1 MAVWFQDVVDAL
13 QMLSQDDRYYY
24 DSHLDAL
31 VYLSV
36 EDFRFES
43 RDGLE
48 EEIEEDVTGR
58 FVRLPTY
65 YDFNPYT
72 FIERYVY
79 YLPDGDLS
87 DRLSRAIRGRGA
99 FRRFKSELERSDRL
113 EDWYAFETQCYK
125 ELVLEWCQENKIAI
139 VENRLKKM

>member
-13 QMLSQDDRYYY
+13 QMLNQGDRYYY
-24 DSHLDAL
+24 DSYLDEL

-36 EDFRFES
+36 EETGLES
-43 RDGLE
+43 CEGLE

-65 YDFNPYT
+65 YDFNPYA
-72 FIERYVY
+72 FMERYVY
-79 YLPDGDLS
+79 HLPEGDLS

-99 FRRFKSELERSDRL
+99 FRRFKNELERCDRL
-113 EDWYAFETQCYK
+113 EEWYAFETQCYK
-125 ELVLEWCQENKIAI
+125 ELVLDWCQENEIAI
-139 VENRLKKM
+139 VNNRLKKM

>member
-13 QMLSQDDRYYY
+13 QMLNQDDRYYY
-24 DSHLDAL
+24 DSHLDEL

-48 EEIEEDVTGR
+48 EEIEEDVAGR
-58 FVRLPTY
+58 FVGLPTY

-72 FIERYVY
+72 FMELYISD
-79 YLPDGDLS
+79 LTDGDLS

-99 FRRFKSELERSDRL
+99 FRRFKNELERCDRL
-113 EDWYAFETQCYK
+113 EEWYAFEAQCYK
-125 ELVLEWCQENKIAI
+125 ELVLDWCQENEIAI
-139 VENRLKKM
+139 VDNRLKKM

>member
-13 QMLSQDDRYYY
+13 QMLNQGDRYYY
-24 DSHLDAL
+24 DSYLDEL

-36 EDFRFES
+36 EETGLES
-43 RDGLE
+43 CEGLE

-65 YDFNPYT
+65 YDFNPYA
-72 FIERYVY
+72 FMERYVY
-79 YLPDGDLS
+79 HLPEGDLS
-87 DRLSRAIRGRGA
+87 DRLARAIQGRGA
-99 FRRFKSELERSDRL
+99 FRRFKNELERCDRL
-113 EDWYAFETQCYK
+113 EEWYAFETQCYK

-139 VENRLKKM
+139 VDNQLKKM

>member
-13 QMLSQDDRYYY
+13 QMLSQGDRYYY
-24 DSHLDAL
+24 NSYLDEL

-36 EDFRFES
+36 EETGLES
-43 RDGLE
+43 REGLE

-65 YDFNPYT
+65 YDFNPYA
-72 FIERYVY
+72 FMERYVY
-79 YLPDGDLS
+79 HLPEGDLS

-99 FRRFKSELERSDRL
+99 FRRFKNELERCDRL
-113 EDWYAFETQCYK
+113 EEWYAFETQCYK

>member
-1 MAVWFQDVVDAL
+1 MTVWFQDVVDSL
-13 QMLSQDDRYYY
+13 QMISQGDRYYY
-24 DSHLDAL
+24 DSHIDEL

-36 EDFRFES
+36 GEFRIES

-48 EEIEEDVTGR
+48 QEIEEDVAGR
-58 FVRLPTY
+58 FVGLPTY

-72 FIERYVY
+72 FMELYISD
-79 YLPDGDLS
+79 LTDGDLS

-99 FRRFKSELERSDRL
+99 FRRFKNELERCYSL
-113 EDWYAFETQCYK
+113 EEWYAFETQCYK

-139 VENRLKKM
+139 VDNQLKKM

>member
-13 QMLSQDDRYYY
+13 QMLSQGDRYYY
-24 DSHLDAL
+24 DSYLDEL

-36 EDFRFES
+36 EETGLES
-43 RDGLE
+43 CEGLE

-65 YDFNPYT
+65 YDFNPYA
-72 FIERYVY
+72 FMERYVY
-79 YLPDGDLS
+79 YLPEGDLS

-99 FRRFKSELERSDRL
+99 FRRFKNELERCDRL
-113 EDWYAFETQCYK
+113 EDWYVFETQCYK

-139 VENRLKKM
+139 VDNQLKKM

>member
-13 QMLSQDDRYYY
+13 QMLSQGDRYYY
-24 DSHLDAL
+24 DSYLDEL

-36 EDFRFES
+36 EETGLES
-43 RDGLE
+43 CEGLE

-72 FIERYVY
+72 FMERYVY
-79 YLPDGDLS
+79 HLPDGDLS
-87 DRLSRAIRGRGA
+87 DHLSRAIRGRGA
-99 FRRFKSELERSDRL
+99 FRRFKNELERCDRL
-113 EDWYAFETQCYK
+113 EDWYVFETQCYK

-139 VENRLKKM
+139 VDNQLKKM

>member
-1 MAVWFQDVVDAL
+1 MAVSFQDVVDSL
-13 QMLSQDDRYYY
+13 QMISQGDKYYY
-24 DSHLDAL
+24 DSHIDEL

-36 EDFRFES
+36 GEFRIEFRE
-43 RDGLE
+43 GLE

-72 FIERYVY
+72 FMELYISD
-79 YLPDGDLS
+79 LTDGDLS
-87 DRLSRAIRGRGA
+87 GRLSRAIRGRGA
-99 FRRFKSELERSDRL
+99 FRRFKNELKRCDRL
-113 EDWYAFETQCYK
+113 EEWYAFETQCYK

-139 VENRLKKM
+139 VDNRLKKM

>member
-36 EDFRFES
+36 GET
-43 RDGLE
+43 GLE
-48 EEIEEDVTGR
+48 AREGLVEEIEEDVMGR
-58 FVRLPTY
+58 FTRLPTY

-72 FIERYVY
+72 FMERYVY
-79 YLPDGDLS
+79 HLPDGDLS

-99 FRRFKSELERSDRL
+99 FRRFKSELERCDRL
-113 EDWYAFETQCYK
+113 EDWYAFKSQCYE
-125 ELVLEWCQENKIAI
+125 ELVRDWCQDNEIAI
-139 VENRLKKM
+139 VDNQLKKI

>member
-1 MAVWFQDVVDAL
+1 MTVWFQDVVDAL
-13 QMLSQDDRYYY
+13 QMLSQGDRYYY
-24 DSHLDAL
+24 DSYLDEL

-36 EDFRFES
+36 EETGLES
-43 RDGLE
+43 CEGLE

-65 YDFNPYT
+65 YDFNPYA
-72 FIERYVY
+72 FMERYVY
-79 YLPDGDLS
+79 YLPEGDLS

-99 FRRFKSELERSDRL
+99 FRRFKNELERCDRL
-113 EDWYAFETQCYK
+113 EEWYAFETQCYK

-139 VENRLKKM
+139 VDNQLKKM

>member
-13 QMLSQDDRYYY
+13 QMLSQGDRYYY
-24 DSHLDAL
+24 DSYLDEL

-36 EDFRFES
+36 EETGLES
-43 RDGLE
+43 CEGLE

-65 YDFNPYT
+65 YDFNPYA
-72 FIERYVY
+72 FMERYVY
-79 YLPDGDLS
+79 HLPEGDLS

-99 FRRFKSELERSDRL
+99 FRRFKNELERCDRL
-113 EDWYAFETQCYK
+113 EEWYAFETQCYK
-125 ELVLEWCQENKIAI
+125 ELVLDWCQENEIAI
-139 VENRLKKM
+139 VNNRLKKM

>member
-13 QMLSQDDRYYY
+13 QMLNQGDRYYY
-24 DSHLDAL
+24 DSYLDEL

-36 EDFRFES
+36 EETGLES
-43 RDGLE
+43 REGLE

-65 YDFNPYT
+65 YDFNHYA
-72 FIERYVY
+72 FMERYVY
-79 YLPDGDLS
+79 HLPEGDLS

-99 FRRFKSELERSDRL
+99 FRRFKNELERCDRL
-113 EDWYAFETQCYK
+113 EEWYAFETQCYK
-125 ELVLEWCQENKIAI
+125 ELVLDWCQENEIAI

>member
-13 QMLSQDDRYYY
+13 QMLNQGDRYYY
-24 DSHLDAL
+24 DSYLDEL

-36 EDFRFES
+36 EETGLES
-43 RDGLE
+43 REGLE

-65 YDFNPYT
+65 YDFNPYA
-72 FIERYVY
+72 FMERYVY
-79 YLPDGDLS
+79 HLPEGDLS

-99 FRRFKSELERSDRL
+99 FRRFKNELERCDRL
-113 EDWYAFETQCYK
+113 EEWYAFETQCYK
-125 ELVLEWCQENKIAI
+125 ELVLDWCQENEIAI

>member
-1 MAVWFQDVVDAL
+1 MAVSFQDVVDAL

-58 FVRLPTY
+58 FVRLPTH

-72 FIERYVY
+72 FMERYVY
-79 YLPDGDLS
+79 HLPDGDLS
-87 DRLSRAIRGRGA
+87 DRLSRTIRGRGA
-99 FRRFKSELERSDRL
+99 FRRFRIELERCGRL
-113 EDWYAFETQCYK
+113 EDWYAFKDQCYE

-139 VENRLKKM
+139 VDNQLKKI

>member
-13 QMLSQDDRYYY
+13 QMLNQGDRYYY
-24 DSHLDAL
+24 DSYLDEL

-36 EDFRFES
+36 EETGLES
-43 RDGLE
+43 REGLE

-65 YDFNPYT
+65 YDLNPYA
-72 FIERYVY
+72 FMERYVY
-79 YLPDGDLS
+79 YLPEGDLS

-99 FRRFKSELERSDRL
+99 FRRFKNELERCDRL
-113 EDWYAFETQCYK
+113 EEWYAFETQCYK

-139 VENRLKKM
+139 VDNQLKKM

>member
-1 MAVWFQDVVDAL
+1 MAVLFRDVVDAL
-13 QMLSQDDRYYY
+13 QMMNQDDRYYY
-24 DSHLDAL
+24 DSHLDEL

-36 EDFRFES
+36 EEMGLEA

-72 FIERYVY
+72 FMERYVY
-79 YLPDGDLS
+79 HLPDGDLS
-87 DRLSRAIRGRGA
+87 DHLSRAIRGRGA
-99 FRRFKSELERSDRL
+99 FRRFKSELERFGRL
-113 EDWYAFETQCYK
+113 EDWYAFKTQCYE
-125 ELVLEWCQENKIAI
+125 ELVLNWCQENEIAI
-139 VENRLKKM
+139 VDNQLKKI

>member
-13 QMLSQDDRYYY
+13 QMLSQGDRYYY
-24 DSHLDAL
+24 NSYLDEL

-36 EDFRFES
+36 EETGLES
-43 RDGLE
+43 REGLE

-65 YDFNPYT
+65 YDFNPYA
-72 FIERYVY
+72 FMERYVY
-79 YLPDGDLS
+79 HLPEGDLS

-99 FRRFKSELERSDRL
+99 FRRFKNELERCDRL
-113 EDWYAFETQCYK
+113 EEWYAFETQCYK

-139 VENRLKKM
+139 VNNRLKKM